1 MHRPLPRFLLA
12 TCTSLA
18 ACAGPGRAPA
28 LSTWLS
34 EAPEAEPARLWLVD
48 DRVVRAIVPVG
59 PGAVPQAARER
70 VEQAAPG
77 GTMEF
82 HGREWGPF
90 GSGFRV
96 DKRYDDRQ
104 VALRRTVLVDGDG
117 RLLDFGQ
124 AVPLPQVPRAV
135 LDAVLGFGRDV
146 QACWL
151 FAEPGRDPRWECTVV
166 DRIGRTHVVT
176 TDLDGRVRSTSR
188 EVGARLRI

>member
-1 MHRPLPRFLLA
+1 MRRRRSLLLPPLCALFV
-12 TCTSLA
+12 

-28 LSTWLS
+28 LSAWLS

-48 DRVVRAIVPVG
+48 DQVVRAIVPLG
-59 PGAVPQAARER
+59 PGAVPQAARDR

-77 GTMEF
+77 GTVAF

-90 GSGFRV
+90 GSGFRI
-96 DKRYDDRQ
+96 DKHYDDHQ
-104 VALRRTVLVDGDG
+104 VALQRTVLVSADG

-124 AVPLPQVPRAV
+124 AVPLTQVPRAV
-135 LDAVLGFGRDV
+135 LDAALAIGRDV
-146 QACWL
+146 QVCWL
-151 FAEPGRDPRWECTVV
+151 FAEPGRDPRWECTVQ

-176 TDLDGRVRSTSR
+176 IDVDGRVRSTSR